1 MYTCERCNKKYETD
15 MIPHFLESY
24 FCNDCFVKGQRE
36 KVQEQIML
44 MDNNLD
50 QKELQDKIN
59 EIYNKHNKN
68 VLQFLEKDKEKNKE
82 LIKNLNKL
90 TKK

>member
-1 MYTCERCNKKYETD
+1 
-15 MIPHFLESY
+15 
-24 FCNDCFVKGQRE
+24 
-36 KVQEQIML
+36 ML

-50 QKELQDKIN
+50 QKALQDKIN